1 MNGPTMTYK
10 KYVHDPS
17 GKSVPSVVQAWRLH
31 NGVSS
36 SKVSEQSTPLAK
48 KPRVREDPRPP
59 PATEAPTARK
69 RIVRLPEPEDEMV
82 GKRIWIHLA
91 DEGGKYRSAEIQCV
105 KMCLDGSGKGC
116 KGYTIRYDKDGKI
129 YHDVELDKSYDHPD
143 GFLWKPFCVDDQ
155 PDEPDE
161 GVSSPPPSSDSASP
175 PPAPLRQHQLPLQQH
190 QPQLSKAAGKR
201 PLQEA
206 SSGRRVRSAS
216 TASAAQPPPE
226 AGDRAGEWT
235 QHSPISQCVADAI
248 EMVLARA
255 RDESAAAAGD
265 LPIVRKLRAI
275 EWFAGTARLSF
286 ALAAQGVDIIIH
298 DRDPNVVEWA
308 AHGRQ
313 PDPNQFWSD
322 DFLSVDEAIFYTT
335 APYDFMHF
343 GIDCRSFS
351 GLGHA
356 GQGRSEDNHFLGSGL
371 SCPEGN
377 QLLNKA
383 MSIIDAQLKRNPNFL
398 FTIENPFYGRMQNH
412 PMVAAK
418 LEVSRDNGGLG
429 ATRIVLDYCWFWDGK
444 GERPF
449 HKRTI
454 IWTNSPTLI
463 HEFGEHKPPTM
474 KSRFVC
480 ERATPCQWYGILGH
494 RSVNSKTAREATPYP
509 SLLVSRIAQ
518 GITLDLSKQRWRPL

>member
-1 MNGPTMTYK
+1 
-10 KYVHDPS
+10 
-17 GKSVPSVVQAWRLH
+17 
-31 NGVSS
+31 
-36 SKVSEQSTPLAK
+36 
-48 KPRVREDPRPP
+48 
-59 PATEAPTARK
+59 
-69 RIVRLPEPEDEMV
+69 
-82 GKRIWIHLA
+82 
-91 DEGGKYRSAEIQCV
+91 
-105 KMCLDGSGKGC
+105 
-116 KGYTIRYDKDGKI
+116 
-129 YHDVELDKSYDHPD
+129 
-143 GFLWKPFCVDDQ
+143 
-155 PDEPDE
+155 
-161 GVSSPPPSSDSASP
+161 
-175 PPAPLRQHQLPLQQH
+175 
-190 QPQLSKAAGKR
+190 
-201 PLQEA
+201 
-206 SSGRRVRSAS
+206 
-216 TASAAQPPPE
+216 
-226 AGDRAGEWT
+226 
-235 QHSPISQCVADAI
+235 
-248 EMVLARA
+248 MVLARA